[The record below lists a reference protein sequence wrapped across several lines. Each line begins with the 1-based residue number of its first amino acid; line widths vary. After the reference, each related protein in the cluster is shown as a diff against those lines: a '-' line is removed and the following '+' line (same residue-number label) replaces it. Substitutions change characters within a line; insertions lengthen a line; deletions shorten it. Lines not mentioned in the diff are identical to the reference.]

1 MPLVNMESRSRKL
14 AYLLRHDCGYR
25 YETGGWRLVS
35 DLIDN
40 HSFTSEEIEVIVS
53 TDVKGRFELNEDKT
67 KVRALYGHSVEIELM
82 LHSQCPPEFLY
93 HGTASKYLSSIKH
106 SGLLP
111 KARQYVHLTEDI
123 EAAAMTG
130 SRHGDPIV
138 LKVLSHLMCSEG
150 YVFHRLDN
158 GVWLTKEVP
167 IEYIDIIKN

>member
-1 MPLVNMESRSRKL
+1 MESRSRKL
-14 AYLLRHDCGYR
+14 AYLLRHDCGYS
-25 YETGGWRLVS
+25 YESGGWRLIS

-53 TDVKGRFELNEDKT
+53 TDVKGRFELNRDKT
-67 KVRALYGHSVEIELM
+67 KVRALYGHSVKIELM
-82 LHSQCPPEFLY
+82 LLSQCPPEFLY
-93 HGTASKYLSSIKH
+93 HGTATKYISSIMH
-106 SGLLP
+106 NGLLP

-123 EAAAMTG
+123 EVAAITG

-138 LKVLSHLMCSEG
+138 LKVSSHLMYSEG
-150 YVFHRLDN
+150 YIFHHLEN